1 MEICPVCKSGWR
13 PIITRSAEQCQVCK
27 LTVPI
32 DCCSGVCE
40 NEQVEKAETS
50 IRSSNSSND

>member
-40 NEQVEKAETS
+40 NEQVIGDTQQ
-50 IRSSNSSND
+50 D